1 MEEAYKT
8 DFLRRHEP
16 YSEILVYDWSTGG
29 DSDIV
34 VEDIM
39 KIGKDKRNIEIS
51 LPLHDNIVHCRYDQI
66 QTI

>member
-1 MEEAYKT
+1 MEEAYKI

-29 DSDIV
+29 DSEVV

-39 KIGKDKRNIEIS
+39 KIGED
-51 LPLHDNIVHCRYDQI
+51 
-66 QTI
+66 